1 MTAPRFSIRPEE
13 FAGLDFGVGV
23 VRGARSFRIT
33 DDGFLAGIVYHQ
45 IWTVGENLAICRKA
59 ETFIPQPYYT
69 INGVLHTT
77 PTPDTRYQT
86 FAHTMANCLHGFY
99 AYYDG
104 SNDFRT
110 GPTYCPAVIEGY
122 GEVLIG
128 TRGFR
133 AMKARIVAL
142 QPTDERGIDAV
153 VTHYPDIPRFD
164 QFEQMVSE
172 FPPDIPERKI
182 A

>member
-1 MTAPRFSIRPEE
+1 MTPRFSILPEE
-13 FAGLDFGVGV
+13 FAGLDFGIGV

-33 DDGFLAGIVYHQ
+33 ADGYLSGIVYHQ
-45 IWTVGENLAICRKA
+45 VWTVGENLAVCRKG
-59 ETFIPQPYYT
+59 ESYIPQLQY
-69 INGVLHTT
+69 VA
-77 PTPDTRYQT
+77 PDTRYQT

-110 GPTYCPAVIEGY
+110 APTYCAAVIEGY

-142 QPTDERGIDAV
+142 QPTDAPGLAAAV
-153 VTHYPDIPRFD
+153 AHYADVPRFD
-164 QFEQMVSE
+164 TFEQMVSE
-172 FPPDIPERKI
+172 FPPDVPERKI